1 MGKKTGKNPTDRGKL
16 GVKRSTLIDGRG
28 VPLGVAVEG
37 ANVPD
42 QKLVAATLDA
52 IPISRPEPTS
62 EEPQNL
68 CLDKGYAGEPVDLE
82 VRERGYIS
90 HVPRKA
96 GQPAKPKHRRGKAR
110 RWKVE
115 RTHSWLN
122 RARRLLIRWEKK
134 ATNYVG
140 FLHLQF
146 AIVTLRTA
154 GVLG

>member
-1 MGKKTGKNPTDRGKL
+1 M
-16 GVKRSTLIDGRG
+16 
-28 VPLGVAVEG
+28 PLAVAVEG

-42 QKLVAATLDA
+42 QKLVAETLDA
-52 IPISRPEPTS
+52 IPIVRPEPTAQQ
-62 EEPQNL
+62 PQNL
-68 CLDKGYAGEPVDLE
+68 CLDKGYTGEPVDRDI
-82 VRERGYIS
+82 RERGYTP

-96 GQPAKPKHRRGKAR
+96 NQTPKPTHRRGKAR

-134 ATNYVG
+134 AVNYLG

-146 AIVTLRTA
+146 AMVALRA
-154 GVLG
+154 ARVLG

>member
-1 MGKKTGKNPTDRGKL
+1 VGKKTGKNPTDRGKL

-28 VPLGVAVEG
+28 VPLAVAVDG

-42 QKLVAATLDA
+42 QKLVGETLDS
-52 IPISRPEPTS
+52 IPIERPEPTPA
-62 EEPQNL
+62 EPQHL
-68 CLDKGYAGEPVDLE
+68 CLDKGYAGEPVDCE
-82 VRERGYIS
+82 VRTRGYEP
-90 HVPRKA
+90 HVPRKVNE
-96 GQPAKPKHRRGKAR
+96 PPKPSHRRGKAR

-134 ATNYVG
+134 VANYLG

-146 AIVTLRTA
+146 AIVALRA
-154 GVLG
+154 AKVLG

>member
-1 MGKKTGKNPTDRGKL
+1 M
-16 GVKRSTLIDGRG
+16 
-28 VPLGVAVEG
+28 PLAVAVEG

-52 IPISRPEPTS
+52 VPVERPAPA
-62 EEPQNL
+62 PCQLQHL
-68 CLDKGYAGEPVDLE
+68 CLDKGYAGEPVDRE
-82 VRERGYIS
+82 VRRRGYTP
-90 HVPRKA
+90 HVPCKA
-96 GQPAKPKHRRGKAR
+96 NEPPKPKHRRGKAR

-134 ATNYVG
+134 VANYVG

-146 AIVTLRTA
+146 AIIALRTA

>member
-1 MGKKTGKNPTDRGKL
+1 M
-16 GVKRSTLIDGRG
+16 
-28 VPLGVAVEG
+28 PLAVAVAG

-42 QKLVAATLDA
+42 QNLVAETLDA
-52 IPISRPEPTS
+52 IPIERPAPTAHQS
-62 EEPQNL
+62 HHL
-68 CLDKGYAGEPVDLE
+68 GLDKGYAGKPVDRE
-82 VRERGYIS
+82 VRQRGYIP

-96 GQPAKPKHRRGKAR
+96 NQPPKPKRRPGTAR

-134 ATNYVG
+134 VANYLG

-146 AIVTLRTA
+146 TIVTLRTA